1 MKKIKLLT
9 LAAAFLLTAGVVTSC
24 GGGDEPNP
32 DDPPIDN
39 PNNPDDPNKPDDGGE
54 IPEPE
59 PIPVQDVS
67 GSITVWAPQEHQ
79 ELYKKFIKDFLA
91 SDEEYSDCT
100 INLGVCSEAD
110 AYTNVSKAPE
120 DAADVY
126 TFANDQLFNLINVGG
141 LSEVGGLFKQN
152 IESQNSE
159 GIVNAA
165 KQGDKLYAWPISS
178 DNGYFLYYDAS
189 VVSGYNESTSFQDLL
204 DQCKA
209 ANKKLGVNVGDS
221 WYGYGIFS
229 GFGAKYEVTYDK
241 TGKETAITCDY
252 DGAKGM
258 KAAKFVDSLAR
269 QKPTFQYIDGGASG
283 DASFVLNTYIGN
295 LDTCKTLGAFVGG
308 TWLYA
313 DVAEAWGEENVRC
326 SYLPLLD
333 GDDSTSRMRSF
344 IGGKMIG
351 VNSFSKNRT
360 LAYYFADYISS
371 YECQMQ
377 RFETLGMGPSNLH
390 ALEEE
395 DVKANKAL
403 SGLAEQVGM
412 AGDAQINVP
421 STFWSAV
428 QNFGVAVGYQN
439 KTGMTDAQ
447 LQAELDKLVEDIT
460 TLSSGN

>member
-1 MKKIKLLT
+1 MKKVKLLSLFAIGLMT
-9 LAAAFLLTAGVVTSC
+9 VAGAASC
-24 GGGDEPNP
+24 SSKADL
-32 DDPPIDN
+32 
-39 PNNPDDPNKPDDGGE
+39 
-54 IPEPE
+54 
-59 PIPVQDVS
+59 
-67 GSITVWAPQEHQ
+67 TVWAPQEHQ
-79 ELYKKFIKDFLA
+79 ELYKQFIEDFKA
-91 SDEEYSDCT
+91 ANPEYADVN
-100 INLGVCSEAD
+100 IEMGVSSESD
-110 AYTNVSKAPE
+110 AYTNVSKAPQ

-126 TFANDQLFNLINVGG
+126 SFANDQLYNLIKVGG
-141 LSEVGGLFKQN
+141 LSEIGGTYRTEVEKN
-152 IESQNSE
+152 NSE
-159 GIVNAA
+159 GIVNAGM
-165 KQGDKLYAWPISS
+165 QGDKLYAFPISS

-189 VVSGYNESTSFQDLL
+189 VVSDYDESTSFQDLL
-204 DQCKA
+204 DQCKT
-209 ANKKLGVNVGDS
+209 ANKKLGVTAGDS

-229 GFGAKYEVTYDK
+229 GFGAKYEVTYDN

-258 KAAKFVDSLAR
+258 KAAKFVDGLAR
-269 QKPTFQYIDGGASG
+269 QKPSFQYLDGGASG
-283 DASFVLNTYIGN
+283 DASVVLNTYIGN

-326 SYLPLLD
+326 SYLPLMD

-351 VNSFSKNRT
+351 VNSFSENRT

-377 RFETLGMGPSNLH
+377 RFEELGMGPSNLH

-439 KTGMTDAQ
+439 RTGMTDAQ

-460 TLSSGN
+460 TLTSGE